1 MSYDAGGGSFQV
13 VPDSLIAAS
22 DRAARLAA
30 DVAGARDGFGQ
41 SMGGADASLSEVSAG
56 DGWNAFTTAWRAA
69 LGRLA
74 NSQETFAYNTEA
86 AAVRYEDAD
95 HRSMQEFAPPVIPSP
110 EDIHRA
116 WEEACEPGM
125 LGDIPEEC
133 LLA

>member
-1 MSYDAGGGSFQV
+1 
-13 VPDSLIAAS
+13 
-22 DRAARLAA
+22 
-30 DVAGARDGFGQ
+30 
-41 SMGGADASLSEVSAG
+41 VSAG

-133 LLA
+133 LLASAPRTPVPSSRISMRARFGKRPAGWARRLSV